1 MTSSLTLG
9 VLCVCLMIGTAWTF
23 RLPQSCTG
31 PQDCLH
37 DECCVVGMQRYSVPI
52 CQKLGQIGDT
62 CRPYN
67 TPENRTLWYPYNGGV
82 QQKNSATYTLLCPC
96 AGGLH
101 CTAAQ
106 CQPATL
112 GDQVGNDLAGIY
124 DEYQ

>member
-1 MTSSLTLG
+1 MTSSATLG
-9 VLCVCLMIGTAWTF
+9 LLCVCVMIASVWTF
-23 RLPQSCTG
+23 RLPQSCSG
-31 PQDCLH
+31 PQDCAH
-37 DECCVVGMQRYSVPI
+37 DECCVVGMQRYSVPQ
-52 CQKLGQIGDT
+52 CLKLGQIGDT

-67 TPENRTLWYPYNGGV
+67 VPENRSLWYPHNGGV
-82 QQKNSATYTLLCPC
+82 LQQNRDTYTLLCPC

-112 GDQVGNDLAGIY
+112 GDHVGNDLAGIY